1 MVLLQVNAVGWDK
14 FLCWPILLDTKL
26 FNYLE
31 LLRIELRT
39 SRMQSE
45 RSTTELQPPIIA
57 IFKNN
62 KINIAYNNFYF
73 DTIL

>member
-45 RSTTELQPPIIA
+45 RS

>member
-14 FLCWPILLDTKL
+14 FLYWPILLDTKL
-26 FNYLE
+26 FNYME
-31 LLRIELRT
+31 LLRVELRT
-39 SRMQSE
+39 SRMHSE
-45 RSTTELQPPIIA
+45 RSTTELQPQIIV

-62 KINIAYNNFYF
+62 KINIAFNNFYF